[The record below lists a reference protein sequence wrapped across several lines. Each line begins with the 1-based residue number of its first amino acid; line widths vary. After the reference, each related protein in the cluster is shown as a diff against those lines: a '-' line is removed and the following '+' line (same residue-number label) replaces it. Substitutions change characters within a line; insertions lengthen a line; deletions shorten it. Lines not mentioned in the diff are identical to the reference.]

1 MGRRKYYDESER
13 RTMFI
18 GFQVTPTERARLD
31 ERAAAAGL
39 RMSDYARAAVL
50 GYRVN
55 VSVKNPVTER
65 ALSEL
70 WAIGNNLNQ
79 IAKHANTTGQVA
91 QEALLGTLERWRE
104 IVERLHE

>member
-1 MGRRKYYDESER
+1 MGRRSEKDDTER

-18 GFQVTPTERARLD
+18 GFQVTPSERATLD

-39 RMSDYARAAVL
+39 RMSDYVRAAVL
-50 GYRVN
+50 GYRVH
-55 VSVKNPVTER
+55 VKNPVTER

-79 IAKHANTTGQVA
+79 LAKHANTTGELA
-91 QEALLGTLERWRE
+91 TGALTKALDRWHE
-104 IVERLHE
+104 IVQRLHD